1 MILFTE
7 GVTSKK
13 KRGLTMKNLEVI
25 DASKELNLV
34 RALKNYQAPFEVVG
48 GYRLIDDGERPEAT
62 VMLIAGGQE
71 MHEADVGVGP
81 VDALANVLK
90 KSLGRLFPKLKTVK
104 LMDYGAKVIQG
115 TTGTSASVEV
125 SIVFSDGERVWSVS
139 SSSDNINYASFQ
151 ALLDGYEYAIHFQT
165 KSKKK

>member
-1 MILFTE
+1 
-7 GVTSKK
+7 
-13 KRGLTMKNLEVI
+13 MKNLEVVN
-25 DASKELNLV
+25 ASKELNLM
-34 RALKNYQAPFEVVG
+34 RALKDYQAPFQVVG

-90 KSLGRLFPKLKTVK
+90 KSLGRLFPKLRIVK

-115 TTGTSASVEV
+115 TTGTSAYVEV
-125 SIVFSDGERVWSVS
+125 TIVFSDGEKVWSVT
-139 SSSDNINYASFQ
+139 SSSDNINFASFQ
-151 ALLDGYEYAIHFQT
+151 ALLDGYEYAIHVQARN
-165 KSKKK
+165 KKK